1 MFLVNLLGFIEQ
13 WKLIRCG
20 FGSMSISRIAS
31 GVISQRAITSLQAG
45 TRFVQKGFDRH
56 RQAHKALNL
65 QGSDMLNGVTA
76 TVISR
81 CPAPAVYATVNTA
94 TNTGRRLIFF
104 LLFDLMSDQLSKI
117 RN

>member
-1 MFLVNLLGFIEQ
+1 MNLLGFIEQ

-81 CPAPAVYATVNTA
+81 CPASAVYATVNTA

-104 LLFDLMSDQLSKI
+104 LLLDLLSDQLSKI

>member
-1 MFLVNLLGFIEQ
+1 VNLLGFIEQ

-20 FGSMSISRIAS
+20 FGSMLISRIANS

-45 TRFVQKGFDRH
+45 ARSVQKGFDRH
-56 RQAHKALNL
+56 RQAHEALNR
-65 QGSDMLNGVTA
+65 QGRDMLNGVTA
-76 TVISR
+76 TVISI

-104 LLFDLMSDQLSKI
+104 LLLDLLSDQLSKI

>member
-1 MFLVNLLGFIEQ
+1 LFLVNLLGFIEQ

-20 FGSMSISRIAS
+20 FGSMSISRIANS
-31 GVISQRAITSLQAG
+31 GVISQRAITPLQAG
-45 TRFVQKGFDRH
+45 TQFVQKGFDSH
-56 RQAHKALNL
+56 RQAHEALNR

-94 TNTGRRLIFF
+94 MDTGKRLLVLFSLD
-104 LLFDLMSDQLSKI
+104 LLLKI
-117 RN
+117 RNLI